1 MPYIRKICVAGKTIE
16 ISKYHSARWN
26 CKGEKRAVRENET
39 SVQQE
44 KINLRHASE
53 RLRLLMNANF
63 VDGDSYLTLDMRKE
77 VRPYNSRDL
86 QRMASDFVK
95 AVKKMLK
102 KKNPQMIFKY
112 IYCKE
117 IGPRG
122 AAHLH
127 MVTNVRDMEIIRACW
142 KWGAI
147 HLDPLN
153 TDGQYADLAEYFIK
167 YADKTIRTEGK
178 QVGKKWYP
186 SYNLEEPLVE
196 KQVIRNVDTYNERI
210 TLPKKYG
217 DIMKYYVEGD
227 SVMQGVNADGYGYF
241 SYILHR
247 IPENPFAYRERPD
260 LTEQALEGGKRDAG
274 G

>member
-1 MPYIRKICVAGKTIE
+1 MPYIKKICVAGNTIE
-16 ISKYHSARWN
+16 VSKYHSARWN
-26 CKGEKRAVRENET
+26 CKGEKRAVKENET

-53 RLRLLMNANF
+53 KLRLLMNTNF
-63 VDGDSYLTLDMRKE
+63 QDGDSYLTLDMKKE
-77 VRPYNSRDL
+77 VRPKSSSEL
-86 QRMASDFVK
+86 QDMATEFVK
-95 AVKKMLK
+95 AVKKLMK
-102 KKNPQMIFKY
+102 KLHPDIPFKY

-117 IGPRG
+117 IGPMG

-127 MVTNVRDMEIIRACW
+127 MVTNVRDMDIIRACW
-142 KWGAI
+142 KWGGI

-167 YADKTIRTEGK
+167 YADKTNRTEGR
-178 QVGKKWYP
+178 QVGKKWYC
-186 SYNLEEPLVE
+186 SYNLEKPLIE

-227 SVMQGVNADGYGYF
+227 SVLQGVNAEGYGYF
-241 SYILHR
+241 GYTLHK
-247 IPENPFAYRERPD
+247 IPANPLAYRERPD
-260 LTEQALEGGKRDAG
+260 LIDKYLKGVESDAG
-274 G
+274 S